1 VALGE
6 PAMAGPAKRQC
17 SLLFD
22 YAVYLKQLTATIM
35 AGDITNILES
45 WEFDPDNQVRIIQA
59 ENGRDVLQ
67 IRQPLGIEQYEL
79 DGRPDGKTPEGR
91 ECYLDFLQEQLR
103 EYTRANGTDD
113 GYKVTR
119 EQFRTLQNEGVIYY
133 YRYLILFQIGD
144 FERTVRDTEHNL
156 QICDLVE
163 KYAESEEDK
172 NEILQYRPYI
182 LRMFAIAK
190 AMISLHQ
197 QLKAAAKEILESA
210 IDEIEN
216 MSPIDTPAF
225 QFERIRSLKYLRS
238 TLKQVLEQ
246 KMSPLDQ
253 LKQQLDSAVEQENY
267 ELAAELRDK
276 IRTLKKEFEL

>member
-1 VALGE
+1 MFLIRDRRV
-6 PAMAGPAKRQC
+6 RQC
-17 SLLFD
+17 SLLDD
-22 YAVYLKQLTATIM
+22 YAVYLGLGSFKQIM
-35 AGDITNILES
+35 AGDITKILES
-45 WEFDPDNQVRIIQA
+45 WEFDADNQVRIIQA
-59 ENGRDVLQ
+59 DDGRDVLQ

-79 DGRPDGKTPEGR
+79 DGRPDGKIPEGR
-91 ECYLDFLQEQLR
+91 ECYLDFLQEQLQ
-103 EYTRANGTDD
+103 EFTRANGTDE
-113 GYKVTR
+113 GFQVTR
-119 EQFRTLQNEGVIYY
+119 EQFRTLQNEGIIYY

-156 QICDLVE
+156 QICELVE
-163 KYAESEEDK
+163 KYAESDEDK

-190 AMISLHQ
+190 AMISLHR

-216 MSPIDTPAF
+216 MAPIDTPAF

-253 LKQQLDSAVEQENY
+253 LKKQLDSAVEEENY

>member
-1 VALGE
+1 
-6 PAMAGPAKRQC
+6 
-17 SLLFD
+17 
-22 YAVYLKQLTATIM
+22 M
-35 AGDITNILES
+35 AGDITKILDS
-45 WEFDPDNQVRIIQA
+45 WEFDPDNQVRIIRA
-59 ENGRDVLQ
+59 DDGREVLQ

-79 DGRPDGKTPEGR
+79 DGRPDGKTMEGR
-91 ECYLDFLQEQLR
+91 ECYLDVLKDKLQEHIQTGGSDEGFQISR
-103 EYTRANGTDD
+103 D
-113 GYKVTR
+113 
-119 EQFRTLQNEGVIYY
+119 QFRVLQNEGVIYY

-156 QICDLVE
+156 QICDLVG

-210 IDEIEN
+210 IEEIEN
-216 MSPIDTPAF
+216 MPNIDTPAF

-238 TLKQVLEQ
+238 TLTQVLEQ
-246 KMSPLDQ
+246 KTSPLDQ
-253 LKQQLDSAVEQENY
+253 LKQQLDSAVEEENY

>member
-1 VALGE
+1 
-6 PAMAGPAKRQC
+6 
-17 SLLFD
+17 
-22 YAVYLKQLTATIM
+22 M
-35 AGDITNILES
+35 AGDITHILES
-45 WEFDPDNQVRIIQA
+45 WEFDPDNQVRIVQA
-59 ENGRDVLQ
+59 DDGRDVLQ

-91 ECYLDFLQEQLR
+91 ECYLDFLQEQLQDH
-103 EYTRANGTDD
+103 TQLNGTDE
-113 GYKVTR
+113 GFQVTR

-156 QICDLVE
+156 QICDLVD

-225 QFERIRSLKYLRS
+225 QFEPKRSLKYQRS
-238 TLKQVLEQ
+238 THKQVSEQ
-246 KMSPLDQ
+246 KMSPVDQ
-253 LKQQLDSAVEQENY
+253 LKKQLDSAVEEENY

>member
-1 VALGE
+1 LV
-6 PAMAGPAKRQC
+6 
-17 SLLFD
+17 
-22 YAVYLKQLTATIM
+22 
-35 AGDITNILES
+35 GDITDILKS

-59 ENGRDVLQ
+59 NDGREVLQ

-79 DGRPDGKTPEGR
+79 DGRPDGITDEGK
-91 ECYLDFLQEQLR
+91 ECYLEVLQEKLQDF
-103 EYTRANGTDD
+103 TDSNGTDE
-113 GYKVTR
+113 GFQVSH
-119 EQFRTLQNEGVIYY
+119 EQFQLLQNEGIIYY
-133 YRYLILFQIGD
+133 YRYLVLFQIGD
-144 FERTVRDTEHNL
+144 FERTARDTEHNL
-156 QICDLVE
+156 QICDLLD
-163 KYAESEEDK
+163 KYAENEDDK
-172 NEILQYRPYI
+172 KEILQYRPYI

-210 IDEIEN
+210 IEEIEN
-216 MSPIDTPAF
+216 MPNIDTPAF

-246 KMSPLDQ
+246 KVSPLDQ
-253 LKQQLDSAVEQENY
+253 LKKELEAAVEEENY

>member
-1 VALGE
+1 
-6 PAMAGPAKRQC
+6 
-17 SLLFD
+17 
-22 YAVYLKQLTATIM
+22 M
-35 AGDITNILES
+35 AGDITKILES
-45 WEFDPDNQVRIIQA
+45 WEFDADNQVRIIQA
-59 ENGRDVLQ
+59 DDGRDVLQ

-79 DGRPDGKTPEGR
+79 DGRPDGKIPEGR
-91 ECYLDFLQEQLR
+91 ECYLDFLQEQLQ
-103 EYTRANGTDD
+103 EFTQANGTDE
-113 GYKVTR
+113 GFQVTR
-119 EQFRTLQNEGVIYY
+119 EQFRTLQNEGIIYY

-156 QICDLVE
+156 QICELVE
-163 KYAESEEDK
+163 KYAESDEDK

-190 AMISLHQ
+190 AMISLHR

-216 MSPIDTPAF
+216 MAPIDTPAF

-253 LKQQLDSAVEQENY
+253 LKKQLDSAVEEENY

>member
-1 VALGE
+1 
-6 PAMAGPAKRQC
+6 
-17 SLLFD
+17 
-22 YAVYLKQLTATIM
+22 M
-35 AGDITNILES
+35 AGDITDILES

-59 ENGRDVLQ
+59 NDGREVMQ

-79 DGRPDGKTPEGR
+79 DGRPDGKTHEGK
-91 ECYLDFLQEQLR
+91 ECYLELLQEKLQ
-103 EYTRANGTDD
+103 EYTEANGTDE
-113 GYKVTR
+113 GFQVFH
-119 EQFRTLQNEGVIYY
+119 EQFQLLQNEGIIYY
-133 YRYLILFQIGD
+133 YRYLVLFQIGD
-144 FERTVRDTEHNL
+144 FERTARDTEHNL
-156 QICDLVE
+156 QICDLLD
-163 KYAESEEDK
+163 KYAENEDDK
-172 NEILQYRPYI
+172 KEILQYRPYI

-210 IDEIEN
+210 IEEIEN
-216 MSPIDTPAF
+216 MPNIDTPAF

-246 KMSPLDQ
+246 KVSPLDK
-253 LKQQLDSAVEQENY
+253 LRKELDAAVEEENY